1 MICKSAVARATGRS
15 HLNKGIVCQ
24 DQVYRLEKNN
34 VFVIALAD
42 GAGSKAFS
50 DIGALISVKSAC
62 EFLADEFEKMY
73 FQINEYKKKLENFIV
88 HALRTTEY
96 PFEQLSSTLLF
107 VAISDKRCIW
117 GHIGDGAIVQRDSE
131 GMRFMSKPEN
141 SDYANQTFFT
151 TDLNLQEHLYLQTIE
166 LRESGDVMLL
176 SDGCEKVLV
185 DSIKEVIA
193 ENCNAILDYNMTG
206 DRDIIEKELVK
217 ILEQEICLRT
227 NDDVSIALMHYEI

>member
-1 MICKSAVARATGRS
+1 
-15 HLNKGIVCQ
+15 
-24 DQVYRLEKNN
+24 
-34 VFVIALAD
+34 
-42 GAGSKAFS
+42 
-50 DIGALISVKSAC
+50 
-62 EFLADEFEKMY
+62 
-73 FQINEYKKKLENFIV
+73 
-88 HALRTTEY
+88 
-96 PFEQLSSTLLF
+96 
-107 VAISDKRCIW
+107 
-117 GHIGDGAIVQRDSE
+117 
-131 GMRFMSKPEN
+131 MSKPEN

-193 ENCNAILDYNMTG
+193 ENCNVILDYNMTG
-206 DRDIIEKELVK
+206 DRDIIEKDLVK